1 MSNYFN
7 HVSFII
13 PCSVAQAE
21 MAVQAVDFI
30 DSHRMAAGYGV
41 FQKEL
46 SACTELEVLIRCVAE
61 RHPAFN
67 SENPGIMSHLDG
79 ETNLPFCV
87 AFSVTEKGLWV
98 FSNESIDIT
107 HAIAL
112 TQGILAAFNMPIMV
126 EIPVAYTCSEPVTEG
141 FGGGAFMVTKDAVSD
156 NSVGDFIQAERDAFI
171 AQEAY
176 YLVNVTRYKGEQT
189 TDHPY
194 LMNVHNTNVGAD
206 LFNMLLLSVAS
217 KEGAEDAFI
226 SETGYIGIDDQSGIG
241 AGAIRP
247 LTPLE
252 YSVMK
257 AYLPNVSNLITA

>member
-21 MAVQAVDFI
+21 MAVQAVAFI
-30 DSHRMAAGYGV
+30 ENHRLAAGYGV
-41 FQKEL
+41 FQKDLAE
-46 SACTELEVLIRCVAE
+46 CTELEVLIRCIAE

-67 SENPGIMSHLDG
+67 SEKPGIMSHLDG
-79 ETNLPFCV
+79 ETNLPFLV

-112 TQGILAAFNMPIMV
+112 TQGILVALDLSIIV
-126 EIPVAYTCSEPVTEG
+126 EIPVAYTCSDPVTEG
-141 FGGGAFMVTKDAVSD
+141 FGGGAYMVTKNAVRD
-156 NSVGDFIQAERDAFI
+156 NSVGDFIQAERDAFN

-176 YLVNVTRYKGEQT
+176 YLVNVTRYKGEQA

-194 LMNVHNTNVGAD
+194 LMNIHNTNVAAD
-206 LFNMLLLSVAS
+206 LVNMLLLSVAS
-217 KEGAEDAFI
+217 KEGAEDAFM
-226 SETGYIGIDDQSGIG
+226 SESGYIGIDDESGIG
-241 AGAIRP
+241 AGAIHP

-257 AYLPNVSNLITA
+257 AYLPNVNKLLTA